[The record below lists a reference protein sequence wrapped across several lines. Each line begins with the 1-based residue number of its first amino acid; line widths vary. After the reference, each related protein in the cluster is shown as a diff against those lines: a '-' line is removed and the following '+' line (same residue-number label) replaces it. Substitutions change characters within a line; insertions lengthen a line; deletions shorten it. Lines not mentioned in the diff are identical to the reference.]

1 MISKRYIP
9 GINHWSSTDDEGATP
24 LHYALIGGGR
34 DNVQILQFL
43 LKKVHAN
50 ICTCTCIDLVNCM
63 YMYVRVHCT
72 CIHGNLFSCVIIFR
86 SCMVL
91 EAIFID

>member
-1 MISKRYIP
+1 MISKQYIP
-9 GINHWSSTDDEGATP
+9 NINHWSSTDDEGATP

-63 YMYVRVHCT
+63 YMYTVHVYMG
-72 CIHGNLFSCVIIFR
+72 I
-86 SCMVL
+86 
-91 EAIFID
+91 

>member
-50 ICTCTCIDLVNCM
+50 ICTCIDLVNCM
-63 YMYVRVHCT
+63 YTYVCVHHT
-72 CIHGNLFSCVIIFR
+72 CIHWNLAVTSFFR
-86 SCMVL
+86 SCIVL
-91 EAIFID
+91 ETIFID

>member
-9 GINHWSSTDDEGATP
+9 NINHWSSADDEGATP

-50 ICTCTCIDLVNCM
+50 ICTYTCIDLVNCM
-63 YMYVRVHCT
+63 YMYVMYVYT
-72 CIHGNLFSCVIIFR
+72 IHVYMAFSCVVIF
-86 SCMVL
+86 
-91 EAIFID
+91 